1 MKSALGS
8 SDSGDSPKNP
18 NFPMEFTYHR
28 HSEEKNMIYFR
39 CSDKNC
45 KARVLFSKDTC
56 KFTLK
61 NRHLSPSSHKPNSRR
76 AITGQQM
83 AKIAS
88 LVKGPISLSE
98 FRDENIFFCDSS
110 NLSSGEVKVEDHLK
124 DNYLV
129 RVTCDSMNKG
139 KKLCRQILKKAD
151 IESTRLWSVNNGES
165 CAVEVETC
173 SDDKEYLIGLLK
185 DLTGQEQIECFRRI

>member
-1 MKSALGS
+1 MNKKLTS
-8 SDSGDSPKNP
+8 SDSEDSPKNP
-18 NFPMEFTYHR
+18 NFPMEYTYHR

-61 NRHLSPSSHKPNSRR
+61 NRHLSPSMHKPNSRR
-76 AITGQQM
+76 AITGEQM

-98 FRDENIFFCDSS
+98 LSDEPIFFCNSG
-110 NLSSGEVKVEDHLK
+110 NLSNSFVSLESTAK
-124 DNYLV
+124 DLFLI
-129 RVTCDSMNKG
+129 RVPCENMNEG
-139 KKLCRQILKKAD
+139 QKLCKQILKQAE
-151 IESTRLWSVNNGES
+151 IESSQLWDVNNGES

-173 SDDKEYLIGLLK
+173 SEQKDCLIRLLK
-185 DLTGQEQIECFRRI
+185 NLTGQDQIECFRRI